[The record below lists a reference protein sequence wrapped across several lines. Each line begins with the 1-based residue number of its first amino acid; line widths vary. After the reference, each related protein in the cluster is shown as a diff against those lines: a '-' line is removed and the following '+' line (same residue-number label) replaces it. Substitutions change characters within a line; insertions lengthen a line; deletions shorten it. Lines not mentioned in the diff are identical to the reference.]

1 MSILPVVVIIA
12 FFSSHIY
19 AFPGTIYKIKR
30 GFHPSLQQWQTHIS
44 PLKRVPKFGT
54 AKRVRPLMMAPAE
67 MDDEELAKFLD
78 LEAVL
83 QERGGA
89 NELAEDILFDLKSL
103 LRDDRGAI
111 RDPEKLRSVARSV
124 LDEIDPDDPK
134 RLLRIS

>member
-1 MSILPVVVIIA
+1 MEHMKNAYIEVLLYLLFKLHNTHHSLCFHEKSQT
-12 FFSSHIY
+12 FF
-19 AFPGTIYKIKR
+19 
-30 GFHPSLQQWQTHIS
+30 LQ
-44 PLKRVPKFGT
+44 
-54 AKRVRPLMMAPAE
+54 
-67 MDDEELAKFLD
+67 
-78 LEAVL
+78 VL